1 MAGTQTKAV
10 MQDADL
16 IVFSLDY
23 DGCGDLLFD
32 DWFDEFDS
40 AELVRARAQQQFLT
54 QWLRTRARAGRTV
67 LMCGSLRQDNQYD
80 SVMAH
85 ANNNGSAF
93 RNLASHEAW
102 QFNRFLL
109 PDGESASGPTMSCD
123 GASGFECGAIVS
135 SQMRRVALDF
145 PRRPVDRFL
154 LYRRSLFS
162 SHRHW
167 LALRGR
173 RSAAGA
179 DSLILPRP
187 ILLAP
192 VVYDDARESPL
203 RVYAHLRE
211 V

>member
-145 PRRPVDRFL
+145 PAARSIDFYFIDDRCSHLTDIGSHFEDVEAL
-154 LYRRSLFS
+154 PEQIHSFSLVQYY
-162 SHRHW
+162 W
-167 LALRGR
+167 
-173 RSAAGA
+173 
-179 DSLILPRP
+179 
-187 ILLAP
+187 AP